1 MNYGELI
8 RLGFV
13 ALKEAFKFIKENQS
27 SVNIEQR
34 MNELEGDVY
43 ALQGYTEKLCLQLN
57 DEKSGR
63 LREEADRIKAEMK
76 VKELQHELTN
86 LQKYLQGE

>member
-57 DEKSGR
+57 DEKAGR
-63 LREEADRIKAEMK
+63 MREEADRIKAEMK

>member
-1 MNYGELI
+1 LNLSG
-8 RLGFV
+8 LGFV

-43 ALQGYTEKLCLQLN
+43 ALQGYTENENRALQQ
-57 DEKSGR
+57 R
-63 LREEADRIKAEMK
+63 
-76 VKELQHELTN
+76 
-86 LQKYLQGE
+86 

>member
-27 SVNIEQR
+27 SVSIEQR

-57 DEKSGR
+57 DEKAGR

>member
-13 ALKEAFKFIKENQS
+13 ALKEAFKFIRENQS

-57 DEKSGR
+57 DEKAGR

>member
-27 SVNIEQR
+27 SVNI
-34 MNELEGDVY
+34 
-43 ALQGYTEKLCLQLN
+43 
-57 DEKSGR
+57 
-63 LREEADRIKAEMK
+63 
-76 VKELQHELTN
+76 
-86 LQKYLQGE
+86 

>member
-8 RLGFV
+8 RLGFI

-43 ALQGYTEKLCLQLN
+43 ALQGYTEKLVLQLN
-57 DEKSGR
+57 DEKAGR
-63 LREEADRIKAEMK
+63 LKEEQDRIKAEMK
-76 VKELQHELTN
+76 VSELQHEIDGLN
-86 LQKYLQGE
+86 KYFKGE

>member
-57 DEKSGR
+57 DEKAGR
-63 LREEADRIKAEMK
+63 LREEADRIKAEMR

>member
-34 MNELEGDVY
+34 INELEGDVY

-57 DEKSGR
+57 DEKAGR
-63 LREEADRIKAEMK
+63 LREEADRIQAEMK

>member
-1 MNYGELI
+1 MNYDELI

>member
-1 MNYGELI
+1 MAGKQMNYGELI

-34 MNELEGDVY
+34 MNELEGDIY
-43 ALQGYTEKLCLQLN
+43 ALQGYTEKLVLQLN
-57 DEKSGR
+57 DEKAGR
-63 LREEADRIKAEMK
+63 LQAENK
-76 VKELQHELTN
+76 VRELQHEIDGLN
-86 LQKYLQGE
+86 KYFKGE

>member
-1 MNYGELI
+1 MGKQMNYGELI

-43 ALQGYTEKLCLQLN
+43 ALQGYTEKLTLQLN
-57 DEKSGR
+57 DEKAGR
-63 LREEADRIKAEMK
+63 LQAENK
-76 VKELQHELTN
+76 VKELQHEIDGLN
-86 LQKYLQGE
+86 KYFKGE